1 VIQVASR
8 PTPGINLIG
17 FLSAESGLGEV
28 ARRLVGALERTDIPF
43 VAIDHSATA
52 SRREHPLSF
61 ETTTVAPY
69 DTTVVC
75 VNADELPS
83 LVERAGVE
91 LFARSHTIG
100 VWFWE
105 TSVFRSSDRRSFVY
119 VDEVW
124 VPSMYVRDAVARD
137 AEVPVLVMP
146 IPVDAPQPPAA
157 SRSELRLPL
166 GFVFLTVLDL
176 VSAERKNPFDTIAAF
191 TRAFEPGEG
200 PTLVVKTINGHERK
214 PGILAELV
222 AAASDRP
229 DVVVRDGYVSPAERD
244 ALVATCDCFVSLH
257 RSEGYGLTLAEAMAF
272 GKPVLATGYSGNLE
286 FMDPEASY
294 LVPYELVPVPTEWW
308 AHAPGAMWAQPDV
321 AAAAEAMRQV
331 YDHPESAGVV
341 GVRARERILSRYSP
355 ERTAELVQER
365 FASAR
370 ARIRRDASVDFR
382 ANLLRAAS
390 EVQRGVALGASDS
403 AGAAAVLRRATLR
416 LLWPHLEEQH
426 AFDQEVVEA
435 LARLERSSGR
445 ILATGPS
452 SSRLRVSQ

>member
-1 VIQVASR
+1 VIQAASQ

-43 VAIDHSATA
+43 VAIDYGATA
-52 SRREHPLSF
+52 SRREHPLRF
-61 ETTTVAPY
+61 DTTSEAPY
-69 DTTVVC
+69 DTTIVC

-83 LVERAGVE
+83 LVERTGVE
-91 LFARSHTIG
+91 LFARSYTIG

-124 VPSMYVRDAVARD
+124 VPSMYVRDVVARE

-146 IPVDAPQPPAA
+146 IPVDAPSPASVSKGDLHLPP
-157 SRSELRLPL
+157 
-166 GFVFLTVLDL
+166 GFVFLSILDL
-176 VSAERKNPFDTIAAF
+176 VSAERKNPRDTIAAF
-191 TRAFEPGEG
+191 TRAFEPAEG
-200 PTLVVKTINGHERK
+200 PTLVVKTINGRERK
-214 PGILAELV
+214 PSILAELA
-222 AAASDRP
+222 AAASGRP
-229 DVVVRDGYVSPAERD
+229 DVVVRDGYVSVEERD
-244 ALVATCDCFVSLH
+244 ALVAACDCFVSLH

-286 FMDPEASY
+286 FMDPDASY
-294 LVPYELVPVPTEWW
+294 LVPYELVPVPTGWW

-321 AAAAEAMRQV
+321 EAAAEAMRQV
-331 YDHPESAGVV
+331 YGHPETARVV
-341 GVRARERILSRYSP
+341 GSRAREQILARYSP
-355 ERTAELVQER
+355 ERTAELIRER

-370 ARIRRDASVDFR
+370 ARIRRDASADFR
-382 ANLLRAAS
+382 ASLLRAAS
-390 EVQRGVALGASDS
+390 EVRRGVALGASDG
-403 AGAAAVLRRATLR
+403 AGAAGVLRRATLR

-435 LARLERSSGR
+435 LARLERSSSR
-445 ILATGPS
+445 VLATEQS
-452 SSRLRVSQ
+452 SSRLRASQ